1 VFHQL
6 KFSNNE
12 ISREEKMRNWELSSN
27 TVCKEVDDASD
38 DGEAELPIEFSD
50 AKEFLISSQPFQ
62 HLIERFRALYYDR
75 DEMLLTIRNL
85 MISTSAMFPLGHDY
99 SKATFRMNWDIP
111 AFMKT
116 QYEFDSNVKLAS
128 VITIS
133 GSALYCQAT
142 TSGEYL
148 RQTWPDHGAQ
158 MLEVLQAALDSPEL
172 SAQGMEPAISF

>member
-1 VFHQL
+1 
-6 KFSNNE
+6 
-12 ISREEKMRNWELSSN
+12 
-27 TVCKEVDDASD
+27 
-38 DGEAELPIEFSD
+38 
-50 AKEFLISSQPFQ
+50 
-62 HLIERFRALYYDR
+62 
-75 DEMLLTIRNL
+75 
-85 MISTSAMFPLGHDY
+85 
-99 SKATFRMNWDIP
+99 MNWDIP

-148 RQTWPDHGAQ
+148 RQTWPDYGAQ

-172 SAQGMEPAISF
+172 SAQGMKSAISF